1 MTTPRHLVPIEPA
14 DTVHA
19 LCDRIAESLPDGAI
33 VVMLELAAFRDTR
46 TPHDC
51 GRLIRALRHVA
62 GRADLAAEVEAL
74 LDA

>member
-1 MTTPRHLVPIEPA
+1 MTPRHLVPIEPA

-19 LCDRIAESLPDGAI
+19 LCDRLAESLPDSAI

-46 TPHDC
+46 TQHDAN
-51 GRLIRALRHVA
+51 RLIRALRHVA
-62 GRADLAAEVEAL
+62 GREDLAREVAAL